1 MLKPQ
6 NLEKKLSHKMSSTVI
21 GTLTATTGACTW
33 GCSGLYL
40 TDPEGKTLVWL
51 MNESKNDQNG
61 LLAGRVELETQGSS
75 VNGLKGQAVHAMLW
89 LHVPID

>member
-1 MLKPQ
+1 
-6 NLEKKLSHKMSSTVI
+6 
-21 GTLTATTGACTW
+21 
-33 GCSGLYL
+33 
-40 TDPEGKTLVWL
+40 